1 MTDATQSQRA
11 RLALLRPGAWR
22 PLAGLGLAFAIAA
35 ALIAIAGANP
45 LTAFGAAL
53 SGAFGSPGQVATA
66 LTKATPYLLCS
77 TGVALCFRAGVINIG
92 GEGQIALGGLAAT
105 AAALAWPIADPFAAT
120 AAALAAG
127 ALGGLAWAAL
137 AAVLHLTR
145 RVHEVLITLLM
156 NFIALLMVD
165 ETLREG
171 LGEVGAGFPQSPLL
185 PRAVWLTRLMPPT
198 SLNVGVFI
206 ALAVALLAALL
217 LWRTTFGFAI
227 RATGASRRAA
237 AYAGFSVPG
246 VVFGVMCLGG
256 ATAGLAG
263 AVQVMGVQY
272 PPDRGLFDRLRLH
285 LGRHRA
291 AGRARP
297 AAADPGERLLRLP
310 RDRHG
315 GDAAAGRGPV
325 GAGRGHR
332 GAGDADGAGRDG
344 LGRPPGEGVT
354 MDWAHLL
361 DLLAAMIRI
370 ATPLAFAAMGG
381 ILSERAG
388 VFAVGLEGMMLS
400 GACGAAVGA
409 VLLGPA
415 AGILGAALCGAAMGA
430 VIATVTVRHG
440 ADNMVTG
447 IAANILAIGLT
458 NFLVRVL
465 LGHGAAPRIHIDL
478 LGPVRIPLLA
488 DLPGLGPLLF
498 DQPWLTYMAALVP
511 LPLTLFLSRS
521 RWGLTLR
528 AAGENPLAVFA
539 VGGDPLAIRF
549 RAVVACGAVAGIG
562 GAVLV
567 LGQVGTF
574 TDNMTAGRGYLALAA
589 IIVGRWTP
597 WPTVAACLL
606 FAAADALTL
615 RVQVFSLPVSS
626 YVVQMLPYALALAV
640 LVGLGRSARLPA
652 AADTTF
658 RRGGG

>member
-1 MTDATQSQRA
+1 
-11 RLALLRPGAWR
+11 
-22 PLAGLGLAFAIAA
+22 
-35 ALIAIAGANP
+35 
-45 LTAFGAAL
+45 
-53 SGAFGSPGQVATA
+53 
-66 LTKATPYLLCS
+66 
-77 TGVALCFRAGVINIG
+77 
-92 GEGQIALGGLAAT
+92 
-105 AAALAWPIADPFAAT
+105 
-120 AAALAAG
+120 
-127 ALGGLAWAAL
+127 
-137 AAVLHLTR
+137 
-145 RVHEVLITLLM
+145 
-156 NFIALLMVD
+156 
-165 ETLREG
+165 
-171 LGEVGAGFPQSPLL
+171 
-185 PRAVWLTRLMPPT
+185 
-198 SLNVGVFI
+198 
-206 ALAVALLAALL
+206 
-217 LWRTTFGFAI
+217 
-227 RATGASRRAA
+227 
-237 AYAGFSVPG
+237 
-246 VVFGVMCLGG
+246 
-256 ATAGLAG
+256 
-263 AVQVMGVQY
+263 
-272 PPDRGLFDRLRLH
+272 
-285 LGRHRA
+285 
-291 AGRARP
+291 
-297 AAADPGERLLRLP
+297 
-310 RDRHG
+310 
-315 GDAAAGRGPV
+315 
-325 GAGRGHR
+325 
-332 GAGDADGAGRDG
+332 
-344 LGRPPGEGVT
+344 

-361 DLLAAMIRI
+361 DLLAATIRI